1 MAVYNYNDSIQLTPH
16 FNTREFKCHCGR
28 NHSINIDDRL
38 PNMLE
43 RLYEKLDCSKII
55 INSGHRCE
63 YWDVYVG
70 GNGGGQHVYGKA
82 ADINC
87 YDKNGNVINTKRVA
101 CVAQDLGF
109 GGIGNI
115 DGTYTAIH
123 VDVRT
128 SNIWYGDEAVPGG
141 TAHSITNSYYNYY
154 GIEKS
159 VDNKTAE
166 KSTDKTSDKT
176 VDDLAKEVMA
186 GKWGNGADRKNR
198 LTQAGYN
205 YEAVQSVVNSLCI
218 DAVARDVI
226 AGKYGNGA
234 KRREQLEAAGYNYQT
249 VQNRVNE
256 LLK

>member
-1 MAVYNYNDSIQLTPH
+1 M
-16 FNTREFKCHCGR
+16 
-28 NHSINIDDRL
+28 
-38 PNMLE
+38 
-43 RLYEKLDCSKII
+43 
-55 INSGHRCE
+55 
-63 YWDVYVG
+63 
-70 GNGGGQHVYGKA
+70 
-82 ADINC
+82 
-87 YDKNGNVINTKRVA
+87 
-101 CVAQDLGF
+101 
-109 GGIGNI
+109 
-115 DGTYTAIH
+115 
-123 VDVRT
+123 DVRT

-141 TAHSITNSYYNYY
+141 TAHSITNNYYNYY

-198 LTQAGYN
+198 LTQAGYD
-205 YEAVQSVVNSLCI
+205 YDSVQKAVNNLFI